1 MLETIRNS
9 VVTRAARL
17 LLLGTALLTLA
28 SCATKRE
35 PELVSTGAGHE
46 SSLPWNEQKSWENQ
60 GQFGAMAEQMQSGGS
75 RR

>member
-9 VVTRAARL
+9 AASRAARI

-28 SCATKRE
+28 SCATKQE
-35 PELVSTGAGHE
+35 PELVSSGTGRE
-46 SSLPWNEQKSWENQ
+46 SALPWNEQKSWENQ
-60 GQFGAMAEQMQSGGS
+60 GQFGVMAEQMQQGGS